1 MSRPGLIL
9 YFGDWRAVARRLD
22 MAQRG
27 ELVSSLMAFA
37 ETGELQEISD
47 PMTAFAFDVFSEKVS
62 RDAENYRVRC
72 IKSAF
77 STYCRECKKRGE
89 TALPFEEWLKHRSI
103 STDSERWE
111 TETES
116 EPEQELESEMECE
129 TETEFE
135 QETEGEKGAGGGTR
149 GRTGGNQPAATSP
162 LTPEEKDRRK
172 YAMIDALLSGR
183 S

>member
-1 MSRPGLIL
+1 MSRLGLIL
-9 YFGDWRAVARRLD
+9 YFADWRAVARRLD

-62 RDAENYRVRC
+62 RDAENYRQRC
-72 IKSAF
+72 IKSAY

-89 TALPFEEWLKHRSI
+89 TALPFEEWFKHRSI
-103 STDSERWE
+103 ATDTGRWE
-111 TETES
+111 TETET
-116 EPEQELESEMECE
+116 E

-135 QETEGEKGAGGGTR
+135 QETEGEKGTGGGTR
-149 GRTGGNQPAATSP
+149 GRTGENQPAATRGGSP
-162 LTPEEKDRRK
+162 PTPEEFEQMKREAISSLFRK
-172 YAMIDALLSGR
+172 
-183 S
+183 